1 MADLKAFLM
10 EQGLTAEE
18 IAGMSEKQ
26 QKVFATALGKY
37 EEGSSALRTS
47 SAELEAARAERAE
60 ANTFYEEK
68 VVPALAN
75 VDKRVAVAESEKAR
89 YAAYLNSLKDQG
101 YDVPD
106 NLLTAPT
113 KPGSEAVRDPET
125 GKYVT
130 PEQMGNEF
138 KAVAPTMVSLISLSN
153 EYQDLFGSP
162 YVSADADWEEAQK
175 ARKPLREFV
184 REKYKFA
191 DKKAE
196 RDKANEEKR
205 IAAMVDERA
214 KAKEAELTA
223 KYGSNPDLRS
233 PVASKFDRIEKMAEH
248 KDSWKTR
255 AGRETARKDR
265 LERFANVTL
274 Q

>member
-18 IAGMSEKQ
+18 IAGMSEKH
-26 QKVFATALGKY
+26 QKVFAAALGRF
-37 EEGSSALRTS
+37 EEGSSALKKS
-47 SAELEAARAERAE
+47 SAELEAARAERTE

-89 YAAYLNSLKDQG
+89 YAAYLKSLKDQG

-106 NLLTAPT
+106 NLLTAPA
-113 KPGSEAVRDPET
+113 KPGADPVRDPET

-138 KAVAPTMVSLISLSN
+138 RSVAPTMVSLIALSN
-153 EYQDLFGSP
+153 EYQDLYGAP

-191 DKKAE
+191 DKRLE
-196 RDKANEEKR
+196 RDKAKEESR
-205 IAAMVDERA
+205 ISAMVDERS
-214 KAKEAELTA
+214 KAKEAELVA

-233 PVASKFDRIEKMAEH
+233 PVASKFDKIEKIAEH

-255 AGRETARKDR
+255 AGREDARKDR
-265 LERFANVTL
+265 LARFANVTL